1 MIRIL
6 SLADYILQFW
16 PISPGIPRPSP
27 PYTTYPNLGF
37 NQLTFRW
44 ESPFSFK
51 CTAKESSQNFA
62 ICMKNYES
70 MLFHHQSIN
79 ESISRIQSSL
89 GIDLG
94 HRLHLASWSPSKKI
108 NSLEMS
114 KICSTISAYRL
125 LDVVALLDGVDPAP
139 SVERRFID
147 VSHSTFRVC
156 VSILKTLCSLK
167 LLAGHR

>member
-1 MIRIL
+1 
-6 SLADYILQFW
+6 
-16 PISPGIPRPSP
+16 
-27 PYTTYPNLGF
+27 
-37 NQLTFRW
+37 
-44 ESPFSFK
+44 
-51 CTAKESSQNFA
+51 
-62 ICMKNYES
+62 MKNYES
-70 MLFHHQSIN
+70 MLFHHPSIN
-79 ESISRIQSSL
+79 ESTSRIQSSL

-94 HRLHLASWSPSKKI
+94 HRLHLASSKKI

-125 LDVVALLDGVDPAP
+125 LDVVALLDGVHPAP
-139 SVERRFID
+139 SVERQFID